1 MDTERTSQQ
10 DQAHELRTKAERLK
24 TNPPLPS
31 RSEIHR
37 NKKKKTK
44 LKIKFPLLKL
54 LALFFILLPITIYFL
69 NAHLKSPLKIL
80 SHSEPSNV
88 EQVEIVDEPVSTA
101 GEIEKDASGKTEK
114 KSADSVK
121 TENQSAPQ
129 KAESASPALDRNAK
143 TASAAPEKK
152 AVPALPAP
160 EKKAETASAAPK
172 KAETVRA
179 QKKAAPAYSGKAN
192 SAPAASASHYKILLH
207 TVKPQE
213 TMYHISMTYYH
224 SKDGIPLIM
233 KWNHLSGYDL
243 AAGQIL
249 KIPIKQ

>member
-24 TNPPLPS
+24 TNPSLPS

-88 EQVEIVDEPVSTA
+88 EHVEIVDEPVSTA
-101 GEIEKDASGKTEK
+101 GEIEKDASAETEK
-114 KSADSVK
+114 KSAAPVK
-121 TENQSAPQ
+121 TETQSSPQ
-129 KAESASPALDRNAK
+129 RTASPALERNAK

-160 EKKAETASAAPK
+160 KKKAETSSAAPK
-172 KAETVRA
+172 KAETA
-179 QKKAAPAYSGKAN
+179 KSQKKAAPAYSGKAN

-233 KWNHLSGYDL
+233 KWNHLSSYDL
-243 AAGQIL
+243 AAGQVL